1 MALVLLIGA
10 VLMIQSFARL
20 LQVDPGFEPR
30 RLLTGSV
37 DLTERS
43 YWERER
49 RDEITRQLV
58 ARAAAIPGVESAC
71 GAHELPLEKPGRWTR
86 SIIRDGQQDDP
97 PGTPL
102 ARGEIDAV
110 TPNFFK
116 TLQIP
121 LLAGRAFDEWDTR
134 DKPAIAVINQ
144 KLALQLWPDGESP
157 IGKKIGAGH
166 TLKHGFR
173 IYEVVGVVGDTRS
186 LRLDRPGPAT
196 LYVPFGQMW
205 PGGTTVLNLIVRTTG
220 EPMTLASPLQTA
232 VLEVT
237 ASEPITNVRTI
248 ESILGGTVA
257 RSKFQ
262 MSLLGIFA
270 AVALILAA
278 MGIYGVV
285 SWWVNARVRDI
296 GIRMALGARPRD
308 VMQQIVLHGLKLTL
322 TGVAIGLA
330 CAWSLTRILQSQL
343 YDTPAV
349 NPAMF
354 AGIAAVLLIVATLAS
369 IIPARRAMKVDP
381 MIAIRCE

>member
-20 LQVDPGFEPR
+20 LEVDPGFEPR

-37 DLTERS
+37 DLSNRS
-43 YWERER
+43 YWEMES

-58 ARAAAIPGVESAC
+58 ARAESMPGVESAC

-102 ARGEIDAV
+102 ARADIDSV

-116 TLQIP
+116 TMQIP
-121 LLAGRAFDEWDTR
+121 LLAGRAFNEWDTR
-134 DKPAIAVINQ
+134 ESTQIVIINQ
-144 KLALQLWPDGESP
+144 KLARQLWPDGETAVGKT
-157 IGKKIGAGH
+157 IGVGH

-173 IYEVVGVVGDTRS
+173 LYEVVGVVGDTRS

-196 LYVPFGQMW
+196 VYTPFAQMW

-237 ASEPITNVRTI
+237 TSEPITNVRTI
-248 ESILGGTVA
+248 ESVLGGTVA
-257 RSKFQ
+257 RSRFQ

-270 AVALILAA
+270 AVALVLAA

-308 VMQQIVLHGLKLTL
+308 VMQQIVVHGLKLTL
-322 TGVAIGLA
+322 IGIAIGLA

-354 AGIAAVLLIVATLAS
+354 AGIAAVLLIVAALAS
-369 IIPARRAMKVDP
+369 ILPARRAMKVDP
-381 MIAIRCE
+381 MIAIRCD